1 MYVCISKA
9 QFFWETKKIL
19 FQQID
24 IEESYRRLHHL
35 KMFISLAYFKL
46 LLSTH
51 SLHYLSSIFFFL
63 AIKVVPVVVV
73 DPIYD
78 ALYPEEEIHQLG
90 DSSTE

>member
-1 MYVCISKA
+1 MRN
-9 QFFWETKKIL
+9 KKIL

-35 KMFISLAYFKL
+35 KMLIPLAYFKL
-46 LLSTH
+46 PLSTH
-51 SLHYLSSIFFFL
+51 SLNYPSSIFFFL
-63 AIKVVPVVVV
+63 AIKVVAVVVV